1 MRLTKAKI
9 RLAEFALSAIGV
21 DLDEF
26 AAYLD
31 ARELHKDFM
40 AGREEIYGHDTFKD
54 YIESCRDGEVVSA
67 LGGEVLENA
76 ELYVNYFTPSGQVP
90 E

>member
-1 MRLTKAKI
+1 MRMTKAKI

-21 DLDEF
+21 DLVEF

-31 ARELHKDFM
+31 ARKLYGDFV
-40 AGREEIYGHDTFKD
+40 AGREEIYGQDTFKD
-54 YIESCRDGEVVSA
+54 YLESMHEGEIVSA
-67 LGGEVLENA
+67 LGAEVLENA
-76 ELYVNYFTPSGQVP
+76 EAYAFLYVEEVKTP